1 MIEFIIAILL
11 IVIVALVARIQDLRR
26 KNSGLHRHAVEV
38 GNANARLMIERGEAA
53 IELHRLEEILRR
65 HNSDILTVR
74 RMAFALSAASDPG
87 KTSETDAPVEWPE
100 EIDTE
105 VEING

>member
-11 IVIVALVARIQDLRR
+11 ITIVALVAHIKDLRR
-26 KNSGLHRHAVEV
+26 KCSESHRHAVEV
-38 GNANARLMIERGEAA
+38 GNANARLMVERGE
-53 IELHRLEEILRR
+53 IVIKLHRLEEILRQ

-74 RMAFALSAASDPG
+74 RMAFALSEASDPS
-87 KTSETDAPVEWPE
+87 KASETDAPVIWPE

-105 VEING
+105 AQING

>member
-11 IVIVALVARIQDLRR
+11 ITIVALVARIQDLQR
-26 KNSGLHRHAVEV
+26 KCSGLHRHAVEV
-38 GNANARLMIERGEAA
+38 GNANALLMVERGEAA

-74 RMAFALSAASDPG
+74 RMAFALSAAS
-87 KTSETDAPVEWPE
+87 EIDAPVEWPE

-105 VEING
+105 VEINGNVA